1 MWTPARYQATTPT
14 WPGISSTCERR
25 RRKRRAAKW
34 VRKRFLT
41 FLKSFSLTR
50 WKALGVLECGRSMP
64 LWMHPTLASQSGI
77 ERPHS
82 KEAQARSLVSRSW
95 ESFAGLADI
104 LVKNLLRK
112 HLDRLEAADGDQPL
126 TLQVDLQILRNAQLR
141 GVTVFWL

>member
-1 MWTPARYQATTPT
+1 
-14 WPGISSTCERR
+14 
-25 RRKRRAAKW
+25 
-34 VRKRFLT
+34 LT

-141 GVTVFWL
+141 GVTVFWLEYREAVCGGMK

>member
-1 MWTPARYQATTPT
+1 MICW
-14 WPGISSTCERR
+14 S
-25 RRKRRAAKW
+25 KW

-112 HLDRLEAADGDQPL
+112 HLGNQHGLDGVVPGHDLLDGL
-126 TLQVDLQILRNAQLR
+126 TVAWARTHSATNCSFISLVIASSR
-141 GVTVFWL
+141 W